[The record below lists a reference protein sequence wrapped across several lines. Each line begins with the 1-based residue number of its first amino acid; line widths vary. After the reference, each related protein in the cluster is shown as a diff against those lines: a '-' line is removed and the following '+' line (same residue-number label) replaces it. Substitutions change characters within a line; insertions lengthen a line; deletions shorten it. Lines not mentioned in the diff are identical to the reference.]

1 MEALFVELPAFER
14 YRPQLLDDED
24 FSLLQRLLLMHPHA
38 GDVIKGTGGLR
49 KVRFADTQ
57 RHKGKRGGT
66 RIIYY
71 WWSAGQQFWLFT
83 LYGKDVQDD
92 LTAQQRQ
99 ALKHLLEREYLMRT
113 TNATQH
119 LH

>member
-1 MEALFVELPAFER
+1 MDALFVELPAFER
-14 YRPQLLDDED
+14 YRPQYLDDED
-24 FSLLQRLLLMHPHA
+24 FRLLQRLLLMCPHI
-38 GDVIKGTGGLR
+38 GDVIKGAGGLR
-49 KVRFADTQ
+49 KMRFADAQ

-71 WWSAGQQFWLFT
+71 WWPAGRQFWLFT
-83 LYGKDVQDD
+83 LYGKEVQDN
-92 LTAQQRQ
+92 LTPQQRQ
-99 ALKHLLEREYLMRT
+99 ALKQLLEREYLKRT